1 MTLRSIDKK
10 KKILFYIILFLLFS
24 TQITKGKNEKNYST
38 VKLNNII
45 VTGLSDDNNYEVYQ
59 SLKFLL
65 KKNIFFVD
73 KSNFSNILKENE
85 LVENYNVKKIYP
97 NLIKV
102 VIKQADLLAVTNYK
116 GKKFYIGSN
125 GKLIPFGKIK
135 NFINNLPFVYS
146 KNHYMDFI
154 KLKKIIDESD
164 FQFQQIESFYYFPS
178 NRWDIKTRDGLLIKL
193 PETNLAESLKLA
205 QLIKSNKKIM
215 KKNIIDLRIKNK
227 VILSDE

>member
-1 MTLRSIDKK
+1 
-10 KKILFYIILFLLFS
+10 
-24 TQITKGKNEKNYST
+24 
-38 VKLNNII
+38 
-45 VTGLSDDNNYEVYQ
+45 
-59 SLKFLL
+59 
-65 KKNIFFVD
+65 
-73 KSNFSNILKENE
+73 
-85 LVENYNVKKIYP
+85 
-97 NLIKV
+97 
-102 VIKQADLLAVTNYK
+102 
-116 GKKFYIGSN
+116 
-125 GKLIPFGKIK
+125 
-135 NFINNLPFVYS
+135 
-146 KNHYMDFI
+146 MDFI